1 VFFFFH
7 HCGRLTVFCLRWGA
21 FVVVRHACVTVDEF
35 VIFDKRVDWPA
46 GRVFHLRMLRWKSS
60 FMWNYIQKLKFGFFD
75 VGSTKKFV

>member
-1 VFFFFH
+1 M
-7 HCGRLTVFCLRWGA
+7 
-21 FVVVRHACVTVDEF
+21 TVDEF